1 MLLLLIFL
9 NVNQDVKTQGGR
21 KSIDRIWIFKKK
33 TSVTLTVIISVYFY
47 ILRNC

>member
-9 NVNQDVKTQGGR
+9 NVNEDVKTRGGEE
-21 KSIDRIWIFKKK
+21 SSDRIWIFKKP
-33 TSVTLTVIISVYFY
+33 SMTLTVIISVYLY